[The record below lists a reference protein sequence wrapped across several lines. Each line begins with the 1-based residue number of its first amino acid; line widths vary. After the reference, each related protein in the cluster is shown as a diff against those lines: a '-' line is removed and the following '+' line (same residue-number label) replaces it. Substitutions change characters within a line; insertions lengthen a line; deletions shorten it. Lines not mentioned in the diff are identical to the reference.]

1 MTPKNENNITDTKTI
16 DLGITGMTCATCSN
30 RIEKALSRKKGI
42 VSGTVNLAT
51 EVAKIE
57 FSPQEISEAEVVQ
70 TIKNT
75 GFGVKTSVTELAITG
90 MTCATCVGRIEKSL
104 SKLDGVVSAQVNLA
118 TEMAKIEF
126 YPTSVTEQEIV
137 NKILKT
143 GFGASLV
150 EDNFSNQDQ
159 YLKDAEEKNNELKRD
174 FKKLIFSALLTLP
187 LVLPMLAMPFGKHW
201 MPPGWIQFFLATP
214 VLFYF
219 GARFFKAGFS
229 ALKAFS
235 GNMDLLVSIGT
246 SAAYFLSLYHLF
258 LYKEHAGH
266 LDHAPLYF
274 ESSSVIITLVL
285 FGKYLEKR
293 AKNQTTE
300 AIKALHSLRPEKA
313 LVMRNNV
320 EVLLNTHEVIL
331 GDIVIVKPGEKI
343 PVDGVVLTG
352 SSSVDESLI
361 TGESLP
367 ISKGVEDKVTGGS
380 INLDGFLH
388 IKTSA
393 IGNETTLSRIIKMV
407 ENAQGNK
414 APIQRIVDK
423 VSAVFVPVILVISLL
438 TLVGWYLYSG
448 NIEASI
454 INAVAVLVI
463 ACPCALGL
471 ATPTSIMVGTGVAA
485 KLGVLIKDAEALEI
499 THSVNVVAFDKTGTL
514 TEGKPEL
521 VNFLADDDREKIL
534 QIAASIQNT
543 NEHPLAKAVVRHA
556 KENGI
561 SLLSVTDVQNISGFG
576 IKGTLNGERFIL
588 GNLKLLE
595 INQISTVLYDEERKK
610 YLENGHTISY
620 LASLDKKEVSAL
632 LIFSDLI
639 KKSSFEAIKSLHANG
654 IKTVMI
660 TGDNLGAAKKVADA
674 LGIDEIYA
682 EVLPEEK
689 SQIVQKLKAHGLIVA
704 MVGDGINDAPA
715 LAEAHVGLA
724 MSSGS
729 DVAMHTAGITLMR
742 SDPLLIADAIDIS
755 KKTYRKILQNLF
767 WAFIY
772 NIVGVPLAA
781 FGALNP
787 IIAGAAMAL
796 SSVSVVTNAL
806 MLKKWKRKA

>member
-1 MTPKNENNITDTKTI
+1 MDQDITKPPSNTL

-30 RIEKALSRKKGI
+30 RIEKALGKKNGI
-42 VSGTVNLAT
+42 IKGSVNLAT
-51 EVAKIE
+51 EEAKVE
-57 FSPQEISEAEVVQ
+57 FDPTKITTAEIAQ

-75 GFGVKTSVTELAITG
+75 GFDVVTSNIELSITG

-118 TEMAKIEF
+118 TEVAKVEY
-126 YPTSVTEQEIV
+126 YPTILSSTDII

-143 GFGASLV
+143 GFGATLV
-150 EDNFSNQDQ
+150 QDKKSNQDQ
-159 YLKDAEEKNNELKRD
+159 YLKIEEEKNDQLKKD
-174 FKKLIFSALLTLP
+174 FKKLIWAAILTLP
-187 LVLPMLAMPFGKHW
+187 LVLPMLAMPFGIHW
-201 MPPGWIQFFLATP
+201 MPPGQVQFVLATP

-219 GARFFKAGFS
+219 GFRFFKAGFS

-246 SAAYFLSLYHLF
+246 SAAYFLSLYNLF

-266 LDHAPLYF
+266 FEHAPLYF

-285 FGKYLEKR
+285 FGKYLEKK

-300 AIKALHSLRPEKA
+300 AIKALHALRPEKA
-313 LVMRNNV
+313 TVVRHGAEV
-320 EVLLNTHEVIL
+320 VVDTHEVLLADV
-331 GDIVIVKPGEKI
+331 VIVKPGEKI
-343 PVDGVVLTG
+343 PVDGIVLQG

-367 ISKGVEDKVTGGS
+367 ITKTIDDLVTGGS
-380 INLDGFLH
+380 INLDGLLK
-388 IKTSA
+388 ISTTA

-407 ENAQGNK
+407 ESAQGNK

-423 VSAVFVPVILVISLL
+423 VSAIFVPVILVISLL
-438 TLVGWYLYSG
+438 TLIGWYLYSG
-448 NIEASI
+448 NIEISI

-499 THSVNVVAFDKTGTL
+499 THSVTVVAFDKTGTL

-521 VNFLADDDREKIL
+521 VNFIAHNNND
-534 QIAASIQNT
+534 QAFQYAASIQTT
-543 NEHPLAKAVVRHA
+543 NEHPLAKAVVKNA
-556 KENGI
+556 KENNI
-561 SLLSVTDVQNISGFG
+561 VFLEVNDVQNIPGFG
-576 IKGTLNGERFIL
+576 IQGVINGEKYIL

-595 INQISTVLYDEERKK
+595 KNQISTVEYDEDRKI
-610 YLENGHTISY
+610 YLESGHTISY
-620 LASLDKKEVSAL
+620 LANLDKKEVTAL
-632 LIFSDLI
+632 LVFSDTI
-639 KKSSFEAIKSLHANG
+639 KKSSFEAIKSLHKNG

-674 LGIDEIYA
+674 LGIDEVYA

-689 SQIVQKLKAHGLIVA
+689 SQVVQKLRAQGLIVA

-787 IIAGAAMAL
+787 IIAGGAMAL

-806 MLKKWKRKA
+806 MLKNWKRKI

>member
-1 MTPKNENNITDTKTI
+1 MNLKNENNITDTKTI

-42 VSGTVNLAT
+42 VFGSVNLAT

-57 FSPQEISEAEVVQ
+57 FNPEDISEADVVQ

-75 GFGVKTSVTELAITG
+75 GFGVKTSVVELAITG

-118 TEMAKIEF
+118 TEMAKVEF
-126 YPTSVTEQEIV
+126 YPTSLTEQDIV

-150 EDNFSNQDQ
+150 EDKNTGLDQ
-159 YLKDAEEKNNELKRD
+159 YLKGEEEKNNELKKD
-174 FKKLIFSALLTLP
+174 LKKLIFAVILTLP
-187 LVLPMLAMPFGKHW
+187 LVLPMLAMPLGIHW
-201 MPPGWIQFFLATP
+201 MPPGWVQFLLSTP

-246 SAAYFLSLYHLF
+246 SAAYFLSLYNLF

-266 LDHAPLYF
+266 LAHAPLYF

-313 LVMRNNV
+313 LVVRNGV
-320 EVLLNTHEVIL
+320 EILIDTHAVIL
-331 GDIVIVKPGEKI
+331 EDIVIVKPGEKI
-343 PVDGVVLTG
+343 PVDGIVISG

-367 ISKGVEDKVTGGS
+367 ITKTIEDKVTGGS
-380 INLDGFLH
+380 INLDGLLQ

-423 VSAVFVPVILVISLL
+423 VSAVFVPVILLISLI
-438 TLVGWYLYSG
+438 TLIGWYLYSG
-448 NIEASI
+448 NVEASI

-514 TEGKPEL
+514 TEGKPQL
-521 VNFLADDDREKIL
+521 VKFIAHKNNEEAL

-543 NEHPLAKAVVRHA
+543 NEHPLAKAVVKYA
-556 KENGI
+556 KENAV
-561 SLLSVTDVQNISGFG
+561 SLLNVTEVQNFPGFG
-576 IKGTLNGERFIL
+576 IMAIINGERFIL

-595 INQISTVLYDEERKK
+595 KNQISTKDFDLERKN
-610 YLENGHTISY
+610 YLESGHTISY
-620 LASLDKKEVSAL
+620 LANLDKLEISAL
-632 LIFSDLI
+632 LVFSDLI
-639 KKSSFEAIKSLHANG
+639 KKSSFEAISSLHKNG

-660 TGDNLGAAKKVADA
+660 TGDNLGAANKVAKA
-674 LGIDEIYA
+674 LGIDEVYA

-689 SQIVQKLKAHGLIVA
+689 SLVVRKLKAEGLIVA

-772 NIVGVPLAA
+772 NIIGVPLAA

-787 IIAGAAMAL
+787 IIAGGAMAL

-806 MLKKWKRKA
+806 MLKNWKRKI

>member
-1 MTPKNENNITDTKTI
+1 MDQDITKTPSNTL

-30 RIEKALSRKKGI
+30 RIEKALSKKNGI
-42 VSGTVNLAT
+42 IKGSVNLAT
-51 EVAKIE
+51 EEAKVE
-57 FSPQEISEAEVVQ
+57 FDPTKITTSEIVQ

-75 GFGVKTSVTELAITG
+75 GFDVVTSNIELSITG

-104 SKLDGVVSAQVNLA
+104 AKLDGVVNAQVNLA
-118 TEMAKIEF
+118 TEVAKVEY
-126 YPTSVTEQEIV
+126 YPTILTNTDII

-143 GFGASLV
+143 GFGASLIQ
-150 EDNFSNQDQ
+150 DKNSNQDQ
-159 YLKDAEEKNNELKRD
+159 YLKIEDEKNDQLKKD
-174 FKKLIFSALLTLP
+174 LKKLIWAAILTLP
-187 LVLPMLAMPFGKHW
+187 LVLPMLAMPFGISW
-201 MPPGWIQFFLATP
+201 MPPGWVQFILATP

-219 GARFFKAGFS
+219 GGRFFKAGFS
-229 ALKAFS
+229 ALKAYS

-246 SAAYFLSLYHLF
+246 SAAYFLSLYNLF

-266 LDHAPLYF
+266 SAHAPLYF

-285 FGKYLEKR
+285 LGKYLEKK

-300 AIKALHSLRPEKA
+300 AIKALHALRPEKA
-313 LVMRNNV
+313 TVIRLDAEIVV
-320 EVLLNTHEVIL
+320 NTHEVIL
-331 GDIVIVKPGEKI
+331 GDVVIVKPGEKI
-343 PVDGVVLTG
+343 PVDGIVLQG

-367 ISKGVEDKVTGGS
+367 ITKTIDDLVTGGS
-380 INLDGFLH
+380 INLDGLLK
-388 IKTSA
+388 ISTTA

-407 ENAQGNK
+407 ESAQGNK

-423 VSAVFVPVILVISLL
+423 VSAIFVPVILVISLL
-438 TLVGWYLYSG
+438 TFVGWYLYSG

-471 ATPTSIMVGTGVAA
+471 ATPTSIMVGTGLAA

-499 THSVNVVAFDKTGTL
+499 THSVTVVAFDKTGTL

-521 VNFLADDDREKIL
+521 VNFIAHNNSAAAFQL
-534 QIAASIQNT
+534 AASIQAT
-543 NEHPLAKAVVRHA
+543 NEHPLAKAVVTNA
-556 KENGI
+556 KEKNI
-561 SLLSVTDVQNISGFG
+561 KFLEVREVQNVPGFG
-576 IKGTLNGERFIL
+576 IQGVMNGEKFIL

-595 INQISTVLYDEERKK
+595 KNQISTTEYEEERKF
-610 YLENGHTISY
+610 YLESGHTISY
-620 LASLDKKEVSAL
+620 LANLDKKEVTAL
-632 LIFSDLI
+632 LIFSDTI
-639 KKSSFEAIKSLHANG
+639 KKSSYDAINSLHQNG

-674 LGIDEIYA
+674 LGIDEVYA

-689 SQIVQKLKAHGLIVA
+689 SLVVQKLRAQGLIVA

-781 FGALNP
+781 FGLLNP
-787 IIAGAAMAL
+787 IIAGGAMAL

-806 MLKKWKRKA
+806 MLKNWKRKI

>member
-1 MTPKNENNITDTKTI
+1 
-16 DLGITGMTCATCSN
+16 
-30 RIEKALSRKKGI
+30 
-42 VSGTVNLAT
+42 
-51 EVAKIE
+51 
-57 FSPQEISEAEVVQ
+57 
-70 TIKNT
+70 
-75 GFGVKTSVTELAITG
+75 
-90 MTCATCVGRIEKSL
+90 
-104 SKLDGVVSAQVNLA
+104 
-118 TEMAKIEF
+118 
-126 YPTSVTEQEIV
+126 
-137 NKILKT
+137 
-143 GFGASLV
+143 
-150 EDNFSNQDQ
+150 
-159 YLKDAEEKNNELKRD
+159 
-174 FKKLIFSALLTLP
+174 
-187 LVLPMLAMPFGKHW
+187 MLAMPFGIHW
-201 MPPGWIQFFLATP
+201 MPPGQVQFVLATP

-219 GARFFKAGFS
+219 GFRFFKAGFS

-246 SAAYFLSLYHLF
+246 SAAYFLSLYNLF

-266 LDHAPLYF
+266 FEHAPLYF

-285 FGKYLEKR
+285 FGKYLEKK

-300 AIKALHSLRPEKA
+300 AIKALHALRPEKA
-313 LVMRNNV
+313 TVVRHGAEV
-320 EVLLNTHEVIL
+320 VVDTHEVLLADV
-331 GDIVIVKPGEKI
+331 VIVKPGEKI
-343 PVDGVVLTG
+343 PVDGIVLQG

-367 ISKGVEDKVTGGS
+367 ITKTIDDLVTGGS
-380 INLDGFLH
+380 INLDGLLK
-388 IKTSA
+388 ISTTA

-407 ENAQGNK
+407 ESAQGNK

-423 VSAVFVPVILVISLL
+423 VSAIFVPVILVISLL
-438 TLVGWYLYSG
+438 TLIGWYLYSG
-448 NIEASI
+448 NIEISI

-499 THSVNVVAFDKTGTL
+499 THSVTVVAFDKTGTL

-521 VNFLADDDREKIL
+521 VNFIAHNNND
-534 QIAASIQNT
+534 QAFQYAASIQTT
-543 NEHPLAKAVVRHA
+543 NEHPLAKAVVKNA
-556 KENGI
+556 KENNI
-561 SLLSVTDVQNISGFG
+561 VFLEVNDVQNIPGFG
-576 IKGTLNGERFIL
+576 IQGVINGEKYIL

-595 INQISTVLYDEERKK
+595 KNQISTVEYDEDRKI
-610 YLENGHTISY
+610 YLESGHTISY
-620 LASLDKKEVSAL
+620 LANLDKKEVTAL
-632 LIFSDLI
+632 LVFSDTI
-639 KKSSFEAIKSLHANG
+639 KKSSFEAIKSLHKNG

-674 LGIDEIYA
+674 LGIDEVYA

-689 SQIVQKLKAHGLIVA
+689 SQVVQKLRAQGLIVA

-787 IIAGAAMAL
+787 IIAGGAMAL

-806 MLKKWKRKA
+806 MLKNWKRKI

>member
-1 MTPKNENNITDTKTI
+1 MTINRDHDTKNIQTI

-42 VSGTVNLAT
+42 ISGAVNLAT
-51 EVAKIE
+51 EMAKIE
-57 FSPQEISEAEVVQ
+57 FNSEEISETEVIK
-70 TIKNT
+70 TIANI
-75 GFGVKTSVTELAITG
+75 GFGVKTSVVELAITG

-104 SKLDGVVSAQVNLA
+104 AKLDGVVSAQVNLT
-118 TEMAKIEF
+118 TEMAKVEF
-126 YPTSVTEQEIV
+126 YPTSVTGQDLV
-137 NKILKT
+137 NKILNT
-143 GFGASLV
+143 GFGASLIQ
-150 EDNFSNQDQ
+150 DNSASEDQ
-159 YLKDAEEKNNELKRD
+159 YLKGEEEKNDQLKKD
-174 FKKLIFSALLTLP
+174 LKKLIYSAILTLP
-187 LVLPMLAMPFGKHW
+187 LVLPMLAIPFGKHW
-201 MPPGWIQFFLATP
+201 MPPGWVQFLLSTP

-229 ALKAFS
+229 ALKAMS

-246 SAAYFLSLYHLF
+246 SAAYFLSLYNLF

-266 LDHAPLYF
+266 LDNAPLYF

-300 AIKALHSLRPEKA
+300 AIKALHSLRPETA
-313 LVMRNNV
+313 TVVRHNGEVMV
-320 EVLLNTHEVIL
+320 NTHEVIL

-367 ISKGVEDKVTGGS
+367 ITKTIDDKVTGGS
-380 INLDGFLH
+380 INLDGLLQ

-423 VSAVFVPVILVISLL
+423 VSAVFVPVILLISIA

-448 NIEASI
+448 NIEVSI

-521 VNFLADDDREKIL
+521 VNFLANSRREESL

-543 NEHPLAKAVVRHA
+543 NEHPLAKAVVKHA

-561 SLLSVTDVQNISGFG
+561 SLLSTTDVQNIPGFG
-576 IKGTLNGERFIL
+576 IQAILNGEKYIL
-588 GNLKLLE
+588 GNSKLLE
-595 INQISTVLYDEERKK
+595 KNQIATTEYDEERKV
-610 YLENGHTISY
+610 YLESGHTISY
-620 LASLDKKEVSAL
+620 LANLDKKEVSAL

-639 KKSSFEAIKSLHANG
+639 KKSSFEAIKSLHRNG

-660 TGDNLGAAKKVADA
+660 TGDNFGAAKKVADA
-674 LGIDEIYA
+674 LGIDEVYA

-689 SQIVQKLKAHGLIVA
+689 SQVVQKLKAQGLIVA

-781 FGALNP
+781 LGALNP

-806 MLKKWKRKA
+806 MLKNWKRKI